1 MARLAFASRL
11 TTRLRWGGLLAGLL
25 GVPMLRAGLAS
36 CLSGMHVRREQ
47 KSASE
52 RGMGLA
58 GALVML
64 GVAFDR
70 NADREQAGRGDQR
83 DGDEE
88 TEASNTHRTIIRA
101 RDDRP
106 GCGPDAQDSR
116 GGRAR
121 SPRWDQPHR
130 PGGWRP
136 G

>member
-1 MARLAFASRL
+1 MARLAFPRRL
-11 TTRLRWGGLLAGLL
+11 TPGLRWGGLLAA
-25 GVPMLRAGLAS
+25 PMLLACLAS
-36 CLSGMHVRREQ
+36 RFSGMHVRREQ

-70 NADREQAGRGDQR
+70 NADREQIGGRDQH

-88 TEASNTHRTIIRA
+88 PETSSAHRTIIRA

-106 GCGPDAQDSR
+106 GCRPDA
-116 GGRAR
+116 
-121 SPRWDQPHR
+121 
-130 PGGWRP
+130 
-136 G
+136 

>member
-88 TEASNTHRTIIRA
+88 TEASNAHRTTMRA
-101 RDDRP
+101 RPTRKTP
-106 GCGPDAQDSR
+106 GMTE
-116 GGRAR
+116 RAR
-121 SPRWDQPHR
+121 LVGINHIALEVGDLDDAL
-130 PGGWRP
+130 GFY
-136 G
+136 